1 MAVLFMMGCWRMQP
15 TQRKGPRTSGA
26 RRTKPVTS
34 ALTRQ
39 KTGASQ
45 KRVGITSR
53 LQAWRLHH
61 YDSAR
66 NSLQRLLSTPLQT
79 LLTLLVVAIALA
91 LPAFFFV
98 ALGNL
103 ETLGQNWQ
111 GRPQLSVYLHKEA
124 RSEAITAFE
133 RKVESRKDVADVSYI
148 SAAQALVEFERMS
161 GLGAALQTLSENP
174 LPPALIL
181 SPSDLSPEALDS
193 LQHDLSKDPLVE
205 TVQLDM
211 DWVLRLNQLLELAG
225 RLVMSLGLLL
235 GLGVLLVIGN
245 TIRLAIEN
253 RRAEI
258 IVVKLVG
265 GTDGFV
271 RRPFLYTGIWYGL
284 GGGLLALILLL
295 LTVIWLSG
303 PVNTLSSLY
312 ESEYQLSGLG
322 FLSSIGLLLIAGSLG
337 LAGAWLAVRRHL
349 SAIEPT

>member
-1 MAVLFMMGCWRMQP
+1 MMGCWRMQP

-26 RRTKPVTS
+26 RRTKPV
-34 ALTRQ
+34 AAAPVRQ

-45 KRVGITSR
+45 QRAGIGSR
-53 LQAWRLHH
+53 LHAWRLHH

-111 GRPQLSVYLHKEA
+111 GRPQLSVYLHKDA
-124 RSEAITAFE
+124 RPEAITAFE
-133 RKVESRKDVADVSYI
+133 RKVTSRNDVAEVSYI

-161 GLGAALQTLSENP
+161 GLGSALQTLSENP
-174 LPPALIL
+174 LPPALII
-181 SPSDLSPEALDS
+181 SPADLSPQALDS
-193 LQHDLSKDPLVE
+193 LQSDLGKDPLVE

-225 RLVMSLGLLL
+225 RLVMALGLLL

-271 RRPFLYTGIWYGL
+271 RRPFLYTGVWYGL

-303 PVNTLSSLY
+303 PVNSLSSLY
-312 ESEYQLSGLG
+312 ESEYQLRGLG
-322 FLSSIGLLLIAGSLG
+322 FLPSVSLLLIAASLG
-337 LAGAWLAVRRHL
+337 LAGSWLAVRRHL
-349 SAIEPT
+349 NAIEPT